1 MIKNNTLFH
10 REKATKVLWFAETY
24 GLVLKELKM
33 EHTSG
38 NDINVTLT
46 GTIMQGTCDKIQF
59 SSNFIK
65 TS

>member
-46 GTIMQGTCDKIQF
+46 GTIMQDTCDKIQF